1 MPVSIDSK
9 YVNEVFTRLSLSPTS
24 QDLDFLLE
32 AYTKIGYYVAVAI
45 GEADL
50 EEAQLDYDEAEAKS
64 DIKKKNE
71 KATAVVIDAHAV
83 LVTFDQRKKSIKA
96 RTDARKMMN
105 LYQSVEQA
113 INAIKYLGRMDSN
126 VRIGP

>member
-1 MPVSIDSK
+1 MPVAIDSK
-9 YVNEVFTRLSLSPTS
+9 YVNEVFSRLSLSPTS

-32 AYTKIGYYVAVAI
+32 AYTKIGYYVAVSI
-45 GEADL
+45 GDADL
-50 EEAQLDYDEAEAKS
+50 EEAQLDYDEAEAKRDMKQRS
-64 DIKKKNE
+64 E
-71 KATAVVIDAHAV
+71 KATAAIIDAHAV
-83 LVTFDQRKKSIKA
+83 IATFDQRKRSIKA

-126 VRIGP
+126 VRIGA

>member
-1 MPVSIDSK
+1 MPVAIDSK

-45 GEADL
+45 GDADL

-105 LYQSVEQA
+105 LYQSIEQA